1 MTQIG
6 GYQIISRIAQ
16 GGMATVYLAKHP
28 ERVEWVALKVLSARA
43 QGDPE
48 FLARFEREAHII
60 STLSHPHIVPV
71 YDAGVDQGV
80 HYIAMAY
87 LNYGSLRDRLDRFAN
102 RHEPMAVLEVL
113 EVGRQIAL
121 ALDYAH
127 KRGIIHRD
135 VKPNNIL
142 LAPGGRYVLSDFG
155 VVFVQG
161 ASKITRD
168 PRQMLGTAEYMS
180 PEQAEQKQIDLRV
193 DIYALGV
200 VLYELL
206 TGSVPF
212 SNDTDMLVLFAHI
225 NQLPKPISQLRPDV
239 PRDVIQIVE
248 RALCKQPAGRFDTA
262 GALVLA
268 IEQAMAAIAG
278 LDTKSTRPVWEIGVA
293 ALVVLTLAAVGIRM
307 GNGYWSIRAADDKQG
322 SPTVLAHGPKQIVP
336 QIALGQVI
344 YVARATNAAFL
355 NQPVRNARV
364 LHLLA
369 LGTRLQ
375 VLGRTPDGLW
385 LRVTLN
391 DELGWVLRATGQIEG
406 QLDAVPHIPA
416 LPKRLSLE

>member
-28 ERVEWVALKVLSARA
+28 ERVEWVALKVLSPRA

-102 RHEPMAVLEVL
+102 RHEPVAVLEVL

-155 VVFVQG
+155 VVFVHG

-168 PRQMLGTAEYMS
+168 SGQMLGTAEYMS

-193 DIYALGV
+193 DVYALGV

-225 NQLPKPISQLRPDV
+225 NQLPKPIAQLRPDV

-248 RALCKQPAGRFDTA
+248 RALCKQPDGRFDTA

-268 IEQAMAAIAG
+268 IEQAIVAIAG
-278 LDTKSTRPVWEIGVA
+278 SDTKLTRPAWAVGIAV
-293 ALVVLTLAAVGIRM
+293 LFILTLATVGIRT
-307 GNGYWSIRAADDKQG
+307 GNGYWSIRATYNAQEPPK
-322 SPTVLAHGPKQIVP
+322 AIAREPKQIAP
-336 QIALGQVI
+336 QITLGRVT
-344 YVARATNAAFL
+344 YVARATNAALL

-369 LGTRLQ
+369 SSTRLQ

-385 LRVTLN
+385 LRVGI
-391 DELGWVLRATGQIEG
+391 DQELGWVLRATGQIEG

-416 LPKRLSLE
+416 LPKPLLLE